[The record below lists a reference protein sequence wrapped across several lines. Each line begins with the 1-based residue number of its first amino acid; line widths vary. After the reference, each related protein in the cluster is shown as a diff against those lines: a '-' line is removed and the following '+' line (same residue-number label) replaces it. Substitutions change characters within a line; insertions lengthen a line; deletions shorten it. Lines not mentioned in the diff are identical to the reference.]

1 MRCHNLSLYFKESP
15 EAPVC
20 TSVLKE
26 EALWCKTA
34 SEYLDFMLNLLFFAQ
49 IRNIFEV
56 VTLDLCYFKLIEE
69 CYLCKTVPVACI
81 QPSFLEPRAQGT
93 QAASPA
99 QWCGPER
106 FSDFPPCISV
116 TWSSHTR
123 WALKDR
129 NCSTHS
135 TMNAGTELFM
145 WDSCQDAEMR
155 SNWQAG
161 RLYWQHRM
169 VL

>member
-1 MRCHNLSLYFKESP
+1 M
-15 EAPVC
+15 
-20 TSVLKE
+20 
-26 EALWCKTA
+26 
-34 SEYLDFMLNLLFFAQ
+34 NLLFFAQ

-69 CYLCKTVPVACI
+69 CYLCKAVPVACI
-81 QPSFLEPRAQGT
+81 QPSFPEPRAQGT

-145 WDSCQDAEMR
+145 WDSYQDQTDRLGDFTDNTECFYKLLMKT
-155 SNWQAG
+155 SVVQLKAG
-161 RLYWQHRM
+161 SEDV
-169 VL
+169 VLVCFRCC